1 MHMDMLAA
9 DADRERTIDVLKAGF
24 AEGRLTQD
32 EYTDKVTRGLMARTY
47 RDLHALIADLPHGA
61 AAAVPAAPPA
71 VGRPSG
77 PRLRVWLG
85 VLAALVLA
93 LMIGGLVPLTS
104 PSGQGTTSVVP
115 APAAAVPAGNG

>member
-1 MHMDMLAA
+1 MRMDMLAA

-47 RDLHALIADLPHGA
+47 RDLHALTADLPHGA
-61 AAAVPAAPPA
+61 AGAAGAAPA
-71 VGRPSG
+71 HGRPNG
-77 PRLRVWLG
+77 LRLRVWLG

-93 LMIGGLVPLTS
+93 VMIGGLIALTS
-104 PSGQGTTSVVP
+104 ASGPGTTSVVP
-115 APAAAVPAGNG
+115 GPAAAVPAGNG

>member
-32 EYTDKVTRGLMARTY
+32 EYTDKVTRGLVARTY
-47 RDLHALIADLPHGA
+47 RDLDALIADLPHGA
-61 AAAVPAAPPA
+61 AGSPPA
-71 VGRPSG
+71 SARPNG
-77 PRLRVWLG
+77 PRLRLWLG

-93 LMIGGLVPLTS
+93 AMIGGLVSLTS
-104 PSGQGTTSVVP
+104 AAGQGTTSVVP
-115 APAAAVPAGNG
+115 APAAAVPGGNG

>member
-9 DADRERTIDVLKAGF
+9 DADREQTIDVLKAGF

-47 RDLHALIADLPHGA
+47 RDLHAIIADLPHGA
-61 AAAVPAAPPA
+61 VAVPLAQ
-71 VGRPSG
+71 GRPNG

-85 VLAALVLA
+85 VLAALLLA
-93 LMIGGLVPLTS
+93 AMIGGLVALTS

-115 APAAAVPAGNG
+115 A